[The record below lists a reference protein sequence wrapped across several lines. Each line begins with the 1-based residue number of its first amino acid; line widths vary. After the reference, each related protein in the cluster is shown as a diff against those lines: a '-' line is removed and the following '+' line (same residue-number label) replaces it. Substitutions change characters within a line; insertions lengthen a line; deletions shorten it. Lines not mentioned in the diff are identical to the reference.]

1 LLEVSNNQEAC
12 GMSRRQRKNQSRYN
26 QPQSIKDSQLNQ
38 VDNKPVAT
46 NDAFANPLARLG
58 AGQENILEAT
68 QYPLTRLT
76 KNYQLMNALYRS
88 HWIIR
93 KVINTIPEDMCKNWI
108 KVQCQVEP
116 DMIQRLEKLQ
126 RKAQIKA
133 KMIEGLEW
141 GRLYGGA
148 AALMMIEGHE
158 DILNQPLDYRMI
170 VPGSFKGLM
179 VLDRWA
185 GINPGMELVDDISD
199 PEFGLPKYYRIVTES
214 SNTYTVHHSRIL
226 RFIGRGLPYW
236 ERVAEQYWGIS
247 EVEVLFEE
255 LKKRDNT
262 SWNIAQLVFLA
273 NLRVLK
279 MNDLGQDLAVGDISI
294 QKELYN
300 VLSNQNWLMSNMGMQ
315 ILDKEDDFAT
325 HQYAFS
331 GLDKVYENFML
342 DLSGACEIP
351 ATRLFGRAPQ
361 GMNATGEGDE
371 KIYEGSIEQKQE
383 AYLRPAFDKLLP
395 VMCMSE
401 WGAIPD
407 DLDYE
412 FNPIGSPSDK
422 DKADLA
428 KNKTDSILSVYN
440 AGIFGRKTALK
451 ELREMQEATGMY
463 SNITDEMIDQADDD
477 TNQGELFGGSDPFGG
492 LGGAKPGSSFGQ
504 PNKVNPGLS
513 AVEPKNTQDS
523 KSFFDKIMGFFTTDG
538 GEGSGNFGHKGR
550 PGEIGGSGKGGTS
563 TKNEP
568 ENSKSEV
575 HPAFRNLPGKSKIG
589 TRSTTPGVEGEL
601 IKTEFDTPRVLAA
614 RRDQAKLGSTHEI
627 MTKERQELRRKIR
640 DELYNLGGEVP
651 KPGKKPR
658 LAVPGGGARK
668 KEHKAWFIMGLPA
681 SGKSTIADPLVEE
694 YGAMLIDADEAK
706 KLIPEFGDGKF
717 AGAVH
722 NESSWINAKLFKKA
736 ASAGDNMIMPLV
748 GRNKG
753 KVRMLCNLL
762 KKRGYEIHLQ
772 LMDLSPEE
780 AARRAL
786 TRLEETDRFVDPDYI
801 LNEIKLSPRTNYD
814 ILKSE
819 GGFASYVKYSND
831 VPRGEKPKLIESF
844 TSKKG

>member
-1 LLEVSNNQEAC
+1 
-12 GMSRRQRKNQSRYN
+12 MSKRHKNQRYN
-26 QPQSIKDSQLNQ
+26 QPQPIKDSEVNQ

-126 RKAQIKA
+126 RKAQIRA
-133 KMIEGLEW
+133 KIIEGLEW

-158 DILNQPLDYRMI
+158 DILAEPLDYRMI

-214 SNTYTVHHSRIL
+214 SNTYKVHHSRLL

-279 MNDLGQDLAVGDISI
+279 MADLGQDLAVGDISI

-383 AYLRPAFDKLLP
+383 AYLRPALDKLLP

-428 KNKTDSILSVYN
+428 KNKTESILSVYN
-440 AGIFGRKTALK
+440 AGIFGRKTVLK

-477 TNQGELFGGSDPFGG
+477 TNQGEMLGGDLFGG
-492 LGGAKPGSSFGQ
+492 LGGAKPGLPFGQ

-523 KSFFDKIMGFFTTDG
+523 KSFFDKIKGFFTADG

-550 PGEIGGSGKGGTS
+550 PGEIGGSGSGGKTEYDTPEIKKAREEQSKVPS
-563 TKNEP
+563 THTISTP
-568 ENSKSEV
+568 ERI
-575 HPAFRNLPGKSKIG
+575 AFREKVAKELYG
-589 TRSTTPGVEGEL
+589 TG
-601 IKTEFDTPRVLAA
+601 
-614 RRDQAKLGSTHEI
+614 AKK
-627 MTKERQELRRKIR
+627 KERKA
-640 DELYNLGGEVP
+640 NL
-651 KPGKKPR
+651 
-658 LAVPGGGARK
+658 
-668 KEHKAWFIMGLPA
+668 IMGLPA
-681 SGKSTIADPLVEE
+681 SGKSTISDPIIKRD
-694 YGAMLIDADEAK
+694 GAMLIDADIAK
-706 KLIPEFGDGKF
+706 EKIPEYQDGKY

-722 NESSWINAKLFKKA
+722 QESSEIASKVFKQA
-736 ASAGDNMIMPLV
+736 ITNGDNIVFPLV
-748 GRNKG
+748 GKNVE
-753 KVRMLCNLL
+753 KVREINRLL
-762 KKRGYEIHLQ
+762 KRRGYTTNLIM
-772 LMDLSPEE
+772 MDIEPES
-780 AARRAL
+780 AAKRAVG
-786 TRLEETDRFVDPDYI
+786 RFNETGRFVDPSYVV
-801 LNEIKLSPRTNYD
+801 NEVGLKPRENYD
-814 ILKSE
+814 ILKKE
-819 GGFASYVKYSND
+819 GDFDGYEKYSNE
-831 VPRGEKPKLIESF
+831 VPKGERPKRID
-844 TSKKG
+844 